1 MKRQIRLMVR
11 KHDKKLSVRVAK
23 SAFYLITPEWVK
35 VLVSRFPVSII
46 RRGERN
52 DSRES
57 ADGVMILQLS
67 HFMSG
72 QAQPE

>member
-1 MKRQIRLMVR
+1 MRRQIKLIVR
-11 KHDKKLSVRVAK
+11 KHDKKLSVRVVE
-23 SAFYLITPEWVK
+23 SAFYLITPERVK

-46 RRGERN
+46 RCGERN
-52 DSRES
+52 DTRES

-72 QAQPE
+72 QAEQE